1 MTTAHTVAVD
11 AAEWL
16 PTRSDAAEVA
26 QRDLSDLARTLTASQ
41 ILKISA
47 QIRALVAQGRE
58 VCNLTIGDFNPTQFP
73 VPSILRDAIV
83 DAMGKNLTNYP
94 PPDGVVALREA
105 VVRLYEREL
114 GLRYPID
121 SVLIASGGR
130 PLIYCTYRTLVN
142 PGDAVIYPV
151 PSWNNDHYCNML
163 GARKIELVT
172 SREEDFLPSADRI
185 RPHLCDARL
194 LCMNSPLNPAGTM
207 ISAEELTRI
216 CEMIVE
222 ENNHRAREG
231 RPALYVLYDQIYW
244 MLQFGACKHVT
255 PVEVVPEMAAYTVFV
270 DGISKGMAATGLRV
284 GWAVAPPHVIQPMKD
299 IMGHVGAWATHPVQ
313 AATAKVLDNVE
324 GLSQYHAT
332 MLQEVEE
339 RLQML
344 YQGFSAMAADGLP
357 VEAVPPQGAIYLSVR
372 FDLCGK
378 TVGNKTFNCNEEI
391 RSYLL
396 EQAGCAVVPFQAFG
410 LQEETGWMRLSV
422 GAVSLAQIEAMLPRV
437 RAALEGNRG

>member
-11 AAEWL
+11 AAQWL
-16 PTRSDAAEVA
+16 PTGFESVEVA
-26 QRDLSDLARTLTASQ
+26 RRDLSDLARTLTASQ

-47 QIRALVAQGRE
+47 QIRVLVAQGRE

-121 SVLIASGGR
+121 SVLIS
-130 PLIYCTYRTLVN
+130 V
-142 PGDAVIYPV
+142 
-151 PSWNNDHYCNML
+151 
-163 GARKIELVT
+163 
-172 SREEDFLPSADRI
+172 
-185 RPHLCDARL
+185 
-194 LCMNSPLNPAGTM
+194 
-207 ISAEELTRI
+207 EELTRI

-270 DGISKGMAATGLRV
+270 DGISKGLAATGLRV
-284 GWAVAPPHVIQPMKD
+284 GWAVAPPHVMQPMKD

-313 AATAKVLDNVE
+313 AATAKVLDNEE
-324 GLSQYHAT
+324 GLAQYHAT
-332 MLQEVEE
+332 MRREVED

-344 YQGFSAMAADGLP
+344 YQGFSAMAAEGLP

-378 TVGNKTFNCNEEI
+378 TVGDKTFNCNEEI

-396 EQAGCAVVPFQAFG
+396 EKAGCAVVPFQAFG
-410 LQEETGWMRLSV
+410 LQEATGWMRLSV

-437 RAALEGNRG
+437 RAALEGSRE